1 MSFTRTISATGNE
14 MINNILVNFTFNYQ
28 KEDSPLTISFN
39 FSINDLHVSGTANI
53 NGFTNY
59 NISNGIL
66 DKHLLENIESRA
78 IEILKNYETV

>member
-1 MSFTRTISATGNE
+1 MSFTRTISATCNE

-39 FSINDLHVSGTANI
+39 FSINDLYVSGTANI

-66 DKHLLENIESRA
+66 DKPLLENIESRA